1 MINVSAAFKA
11 ALEND
16 NRNFSGSCTITLASG
31 KSIPIDDSQLW
42 DNGFVINDSTS
53 STGGFDI
60 GSAIV
65 QKFTLRLNNMYDN
78 FTECDFT
85 GAVISNVKV
94 SLDLGDKQESV
105 PKGIFTVN
113 DTSYDGDIITLECLD
128 NMHKFD
134 VNYSKSNLTYPATL
148 LQIVQDACR
157 CCGVTLATDSLQF
170 EYYNYVIQKKPD
182 DNTMTF
188 RDVLTWVG
196 QISGHFWKCNKSGQ
210 LSAGWYNMSDLS
222 AGRNIHT
229 LQTNVVTDVNV
240 DMDDVVITCVRI
252 VTEDEN
258 SNQVTFQSGS
268 DGYAVVIDSNKF
280 INKDNAA
287 EIASMVGGRVVGL
300 RFRPMTVSSLQDPTI
315 EAGDG
320 AIVYDRK
327 LKSYKTFF
335 TNVVFSIDADN
346 QMSND
351 AESALRNS
359 AERFSEASKI
369 YQNLKKHLNKN
380 KTEWEKAM
388 EELEKAMKE
397 QVGLYPVIKT
407 LADGSKV
414 YYMCDHQTLEES
426 QVVFELNG
434 KGWAV
439 STDGGNTW
447 NAGLLV
453 DGTMITKILNSIG
466 INADWINTGALVV
479 KDTNGDTLF
488 RADID
493 TGQVYINATTLKI
506 TGKDVKEIAQ
516 DSAKKYVA
524 TVVDDIAKDI
534 NTQYFGAYDPDLTN
548 LPAKEWTD
556 TETKDKHVND
566 LFYNT
571 DTKKLFRFIKDGENY
586 TWEDF
591 QDPEI
596 QKALEDAATAKDTA
610 DGKRRVFI
618 NTPIPPYDEG
628 DMWVTSMEDGKG
640 KVKICKTARESGT
653 FVSTDWIFPGYV
665 DSNDVQDAID
675 NYDNSLGQPE
685 IFNKLTNNGK
695 NKGIY
700 IQDGE
705 LYINASYILSGVL
718 AGKFINGK
726 GMSVTDKENKTTF
739 YIDNDGNVMIAAKTL
754 TIGGKDVEDIAG
766 DTIDEKI
773 KKAIPLVIQ
782 LSSEYQAIPVNA
794 DGNYSSFPRC
804 EVKAQVFYG
813 ESDVTSEAAIS
824 YSTENI
830 TGTWSSGT
838 HTYSVKSLSE
848 DIGWVDF
855 STTYNGITITKRF
868 NIAKQYAGGN
878 GTNGKDATVYYLEC
892 ETTTIKRCSNSSG
905 GYDYSPSPLVFHL
918 YSQTGAE
925 ERKQNISGRWT
936 FEYTEDGSTWNAISG
951 TGVGI
956 DMKFSTWD
964 RITNRTTAIRCT
976 VGNSSGVI
984 LGMLS
989 VSVLADAEVT
999 REAVFNALTDNGDRQ
1014 LIAYGSDGKL
1024 YINGEYIKSKTITAD
1039 LIDVNTL
1046 DAIVAKIGG
1055 FVVGSTSIHTSG
1067 RNSMTS
1073 TTQGVYI
1080 GTNGFSVYKD
1090 ARNYFNM
1097 NTGVG
1102 LQIKGGTIKL
1112 GNVTL
1117 AEASDK
1123 KSLSVKYGMQVHTQ
1137 RSSGEFTDGSGEFK
1151 LINLTTVSSGYQ
1163 TLCIASNIV
1172 YKLSSSSKRYKNH
1185 VRNMDS
1191 SEADKLLK
1199 VPVVWFQYKKG
1210 YLREGDSF
1218 EDKPVPGFYAEDVY
1232 KQYPEG
1238 VIFNEDGQIEDWNYR
1253 TMIPAMMKVIQN
1265 QNEKIN
1271 NLSQRL
1277 SKLEEL
1283 IGKQ

>member
-1 MINVSAAFKA
+1 MINVSSAFRA
-11 ALEND
+11 ALKDD
-16 NRNFSGSCTITLASG
+16 NRNFSGFCTITLASG

-42 DNGFVINDSTS
+42 DNGFVIDDSTS
-53 STGGFDI
+53 NTGGFDI

-188 RDVLTWVG
+188 RDVLAGVG

-222 AGRNIHT
+222 AGTNIHT

-369 YQNLKKHLNKN
+369 YQDLKKHLSKN

-397 QVGLYPVIKT
+397 QAGLYPVIKT
-407 LADGSKV
+407 LEDGSKV
-414 YYMCDHQTLEES
+414 YYMCDHPTLEES
-426 QVVFELNG
+426 KVVFELNG

-453 DGTMITKILNSIG
+453 DGTMITKILNSNG
-466 INADWINTGALVV
+466 INDDWINTGAFTVLDPDGNIMF
-479 KDTNGDTLF
+479 KADTATGHVDIIANSFQLRGKTLE
-488 RADID
+488 
-493 TGQVYINATTLKI
+493 
-506 TGKDVKEIAQ
+506 EIAKE
-516 DSAKKYVA
+516 STKNYVDA
-524 TVVDDIAKDI
+524 VVGDKIKDI
-534 NTQYFGAYDPDLTN
+534 NTQYFDSYDPTLTN
-548 LPAKEWTD
+548 KPASDWTD
-556 TETKDKHVND
+556 TDAKEKHID
-566 LFYNT
+566 DIFYNT
-571 DTKKLFRFIKDGENY
+571 TTKKMFRFVKIEGVYSWESFDDPDIKA
-586 TWEDF
+586 
-591 QDPEI
+591 
-596 QKALEDAATAKDTA
+596 ALDAASTAQDTA
-610 DGKRRVFI
+610 DGKRRVFLV
-618 NTPIPPYDEG
+618 TPKPPYDEG
-628 DMWVTSMEDGKG
+628 DMWVTSTTDGKG
-640 KVKICKTARESGT
+640 EIKICKTPRQSGA
-653 FVSTDWIFPGYV
+653 FSSADWISPSYV
-665 DSNDVQDAID
+665 DSDDVDNAI
-675 NYDNSLGQPE
+675 NEYDTSLGQPE

-718 AGKFINGK
+718 AGKLINGK
-726 GMSVTDKENKTTF
+726 GLNVTDKENKTTF

-804 EVKAQVFYG
+804 EVKVQVFYG

-956 DMKFSTWD
+956 DMKFSAWD

-1055 FVVGSTSIHTSG
+1055 FVVGSSSIHTSG

-1080 GTNGFSVYKD
+1080 GINGFSVYKD
-1090 ARNYFNM
+1090 TSNYFNM
-1097 NTGVG
+1097 NTRAC
-1102 LQIKGGTIKL
+1102 LK
-1112 GNVTL
+1112 
-1117 AEASDK
+1117 
-1123 KSLSVKYGMQVHTQ
+1123 
-1137 RSSGEFTDGSGEFK
+1137 
-1151 LINLTTVSSGYQ
+1151 
-1163 TLCIASNIV
+1163 NI
-1172 YKLSSSSKRYKNH
+1172 LNC
-1185 VRNMDS
+1185 
-1191 SEADKLLK
+1191 L
-1199 VPVVWFQYKKG
+1199 F
-1210 YLREGDSF
+1210 
-1218 EDKPVPGFYAEDVY
+1218 
-1232 KQYPEG
+1232 
-1238 VIFNEDGQIEDWNYR
+1238 
-1253 TMIPAMMKVIQN
+1253 
-1265 QNEKIN
+1265 
-1271 NLSQRL
+1271 
-1277 SKLEEL
+1277 
-1283 IGKQ
+1283 

>member
-65 QKFTLRLNNMYDN
+65 QKFTLRLNNMYDD
-78 FTECDFT
+78 FTEYDFT
-85 GAVISNVKV
+85 GAEISNIKV
-94 SLDLGDKQESV
+94 SLSLSGKTEAVS
-105 PKGIFTVN
+105 KGVFTVN

-134 VNYSKSNLTYPATL
+134 VNYSKSNLIYPATL

-369 YQNLKKHLNKN
+369 YQDLKKHLNKN

-407 LADGSKV
+407 LDDGSKV
-414 YYMCDHQTLEES
+414 YYMCDHPTLEES

-439 STDGGNTW
+439 STNGGKTW

-466 INADWINTGALVV
+466 INADWINTGAFTVLDSDGNIMF
-479 KDTNGDTLF
+479 KADTATGRVDIVANSFQLRGKTLE
-488 RADID
+488 
-493 TGQVYINATTLKI
+493 
-506 TGKDVKEIAQ
+506 EIAKE
-516 DSAKKYVA
+516 STKNYVDA
-524 TVVDDIAKDI
+524 VVGDKIKDI
-534 NTQYFGAYDPDLTN
+534 NTQYFDSYDPTLTN
-548 LPAKEWTD
+548 KPASDWTD
-556 TETKDKHVND
+556 TDAKEKHID
-566 LFYNT
+566 DIFYNT
-571 DTKKLFRFIKDGENY
+571 TTKKMFRFVKIEGVYSWESFDDPDIKA
-586 TWEDF
+586 
-591 QDPEI
+591 
-596 QKALEDAATAKDTA
+596 ALDAASTAQDTA
-610 DGKRRVFI
+610 DGKRRVFLV
-618 NTPIPPYDEG
+618 TPKPPYDEG
-628 DMWVTSMEDGKG
+628 DMWVTSTTDGKG
-640 KVKICKTARESGT
+640 EIKICKTPRQSGA
-653 FVSTDWIFPGYV
+653 FSSADWISPSYV
-665 DSNDVQDAID
+665 DSDDVDNAI
-675 NYDNSLGQPE
+675 NEYDTSLGQPE

-794 DGNYSSFPRC
+794 DGNYLSFPRC
-804 EVKAQVFYG
+804 EVKVQVFYG

-956 DMKFSTWD
+956 DMKFSAWD
-964 RITNRTTAIRCT
+964 RITDRTTAIRCT

-1055 FVVGSTSIHTSG
+1055 FVVGSSSIHTSG

-1073 TTQGVYI
+1073 TMQGVYI
-1080 GTNGFSVYKD
+1080 GINGFSVYKD
-1090 ARNYFNM
+1090 TSNYFNM
-1097 NTGVG
+1097 NTRAC
-1102 LQIKGGTIKL
+1102 LK
-1112 GNVTL
+1112 
-1117 AEASDK
+1117 
-1123 KSLSVKYGMQVHTQ
+1123 
-1137 RSSGEFTDGSGEFK
+1137 
-1151 LINLTTVSSGYQ
+1151 
-1163 TLCIASNIV
+1163 NI
-1172 YKLSSSSKRYKNH
+1172 LNC
-1185 VRNMDS
+1185 
-1191 SEADKLLK
+1191 L
-1199 VPVVWFQYKKG
+1199 F
-1210 YLREGDSF
+1210 
-1218 EDKPVPGFYAEDVY
+1218 
-1232 KQYPEG
+1232 
-1238 VIFNEDGQIEDWNYR
+1238 
-1253 TMIPAMMKVIQN
+1253 
-1265 QNEKIN
+1265 
-1271 NLSQRL
+1271 
-1277 SKLEEL
+1277 
-1283 IGKQ
+1283 

>member
-16 NRNFSGSCTITLASG
+16 NRNFSGSCTIALTSG

-42 DNGFVINDSTS
+42 DNGFIINDSTS

-65 QKFTLRLNNMYDN
+65 QKFTLRLNNMYDD
-78 FTECDFT
+78 FTEYDFT
-85 GAVISNVKV
+85 GAEISNIKV
-94 SLDLGDKQESV
+94 SLSLSGKTEAVS
-105 PKGIFTVN
+105 KGVFTVN

-157 CCGVTLATDSLQF
+157 GCGVTLATDSLQF

-369 YQNLKKHLNKN
+369 YQDLKKHLNKN

-407 LADGSKV
+407 L
-414 YYMCDHQTLEES
+414 
-426 QVVFELNG
+426 
-434 KGWAV
+434 
-439 STDGGNTW
+439 
-447 NAGLLV
+447 
-453 DGTMITKILNSIG
+453 
-466 INADWINTGALVV
+466 
-479 KDTNGDTLF
+479 
-488 RADID
+488 
-493 TGQVYINATTLKI
+493 
-506 TGKDVKEIAQ
+506 
-516 DSAKKYVA
+516 
-524 TVVDDIAKDI
+524 DD
-534 NTQYFGAYDPDLTN
+534 
-548 LPAKEWTD
+548 
-556 TETKDKHVND
+556 
-566 LFYNT
+566 
-571 DTKKLFRFIKDGENY
+571 
-586 TWEDF
+586 
-591 QDPEI
+591 
-596 QKALEDAATAKDTA
+596 
-610 DGKRRVFI
+610 
-618 NTPIPPYDEG
+618 
-628 DMWVTSMEDGKG
+628 
-640 KVKICKTARESGT
+640 
-653 FVSTDWIFPGYV
+653 
-665 DSNDVQDAID
+665 
-675 NYDNSLGQPE
+675 
-685 IFNKLTNNGK
+685 
-695 NKGIY
+695 
-700 IQDGE
+700 
-705 LYINASYILSGVL
+705 
-718 AGKFINGK
+718 
-726 GMSVTDKENKTTF
+726 
-739 YIDNDGNVMIAAKTL
+739 
-754 TIGGKDVEDIAG
+754 
-766 DTIDEKI
+766 
-773 KKAIPLVIQ
+773 
-782 LSSEYQAIPVNA
+782 
-794 DGNYSSFPRC
+794 
-804 EVKAQVFYG
+804 
-813 ESDVTSEAAIS
+813 
-824 YSTENI
+824 
-830 TGTWSSGT
+830 
-838 HTYSVKSLSE
+838 
-848 DIGWVDF
+848 
-855 STTYNGITITKRF
+855 
-868 NIAKQYAGGN
+868 
-878 GTNGKDATVYYLEC
+878 
-892 ETTTIKRCSNSSG
+892 
-905 GYDYSPSPLVFHL
+905 
-918 YSQTGAE
+918 
-925 ERKQNISGRWT
+925 
-936 FEYTEDGSTWNAISG
+936 
-951 TGVGI
+951 
-956 DMKFSTWD
+956 
-964 RITNRTTAIRCT
+964 
-976 VGNSSGVI
+976 
-984 LGMLS
+984 
-989 VSVLADAEVT
+989 
-999 REAVFNALTDNGDRQ
+999 
-1014 LIAYGSDGKL
+1014 GSDGKL

-1097 NTGVG
+1097 NTSVG

-1112 GNVTL
+1112 GNATL

-1210 YLREGDSF
+1210 YLKEGDSF

-1253 TMIPAMMKVIQN
+1253 TMIPAMMKVIQD
-1265 QNEKIN
+1265 QNERIN
-1271 NLSQRL
+1271 TLEDTVNTLNERL
-1277 SKLEEL
+1277 NKLEEML
-1283 IGKQ
+1283 KGVVK